1 MLFHISSTYVTMI
14 PALLEL
20 KGLTLLISGMS
31 LQTLQCNT
39 EETVT
44 DLGSKL
50 FTRLVSGTR
59 YNIIISF
66 TQSTWIFRLHVFLN
80 KVTLE
85 AEIFQL

>member
-1 MLFHISSTYVTMI
+1 MLFHISSTDITML

-20 KGLTLLISGMS
+20 QCLIHLISGMS
-31 LQTLQCNT
+31 LQTFQCNT

-59 YNIIISF
+59 YMYIIYHLHKALG
-66 TQSTWIFRLHVFLN
+66 TFRLFLN
-80 KVTLE
+80 TVTLE
-85 AEIFQL
+85 TETFQL

>member
-1 MLFHISSTYVTMI
+1 MLFHISSTDITMI
-14 PALLEL
+14 PALLDL
-20 KGLTLLISGMS
+20 QCLIHLISGMS
-31 LQTLQCNT
+31 LQTFQCHT

-59 YNIIISF
+59 YIIYHLHKALG
-66 TQSTWIFRLHVFLN
+66 TFRLFLN

-85 AEIFQL
+85 TETLQL

>member
-20 KGLTLLISGMS
+20 QGLILLISGMS
-31 LQTLQCNT
+31 LQTFQSNT

-59 YNIIISF
+59 YNIYHSYKA
-66 TQSTWIFRLHVFLN
+66 LG
-80 KVTLE
+80 TLE
-85 AEIFQL
+85 PLDYFSIK